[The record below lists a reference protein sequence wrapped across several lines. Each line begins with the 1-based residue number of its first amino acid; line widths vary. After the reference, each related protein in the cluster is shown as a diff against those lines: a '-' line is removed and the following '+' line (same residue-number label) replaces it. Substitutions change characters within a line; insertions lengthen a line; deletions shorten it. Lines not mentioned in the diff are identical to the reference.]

1 MESKRLKGAENPMA
15 KKTLRIGTRA
25 SQLALWQANWVKSE
39 LEKRYPGLEVTL
51 TKIKTQGDKILDVP
65 LAMVGGKGLFVKEI
79 EEAMLRG
86 EVDIAVHSMK
96 DVPTIFPEGLALR
109 CITERED
116 PRDIVILEPGIK
128 TFMDLPQG
136 ARIGT
141 SSLRRKAQLLH
152 LRPDFHM
159 IDIRG
164 NVETRIRKLTDENL
178 GAVVLAA
185 AGMKRLGFGAQIS
198 EYLSTDISLPAIGQG
213 ALGLESRID
222 DAETNEAIDFFNHP
236 ATAHAVI
243 AERAFLRR
251 LEGGCQVPIASFGET
266 KGDRLTLTG
275 LVASV
280 DGKEFL
286 KKTAEGHVNEAEQ
299 MGTSLAD
306 DLLIQGAGKIL
317 NEVYQHETFKV
328 EDEEV

>member
-1 MESKRLKGAENPMA
+1 MS

-39 LEKRYPGLEVTL
+39 LEKRHPGLEVTL

-86 EVDIAVHSMK
+86 EIDIAVHSMK

-116 PRDIVILEPGIK
+116 PRDIVILKPGFK
-128 TFMDLPQG
+128 SWRDLPQG

-152 LRPDFHM
+152 LRPDLKM

-164 NVETRIRKLTDENL
+164 NVETRIRKLTEDDL
-178 GAVVLAA
+178 DAVILAA
-185 AGMKRLGFGAQIS
+185 AGMHRLGFTGQIS
-198 EYLSTDISLPAIGQG
+198 EYLETDISLPAIGQG

-222 DAETNEAIDFFNHP
+222 DAEINALIDFFNHP
-236 ATAHAVI
+236 PTAHAVI

-251 LEGGCQVPIASFGET
+251 LEGGCQVPIAAFGT
-266 KGDRLTLTG
+266 VDGDRLSFTG
-275 LVASV
+275 LVSSV
-280 DGKEFL
+280 DGQQFL
-286 KKTAEGHVNEAEQ
+286 KQTVEGPVDEAEHL
-299 MGTSLAD
+299 GTSLAD
-306 DLLIQGAGKIL
+306 DLLIKGAGKIL
-317 NEVYQHETFKV
+317 NEVYQHETFD
-328 EDEEV
+328 ERIEEV

>member
-1 MESKRLKGAENPMA
+1 MPKQR
-15 KKTLRIGTRA
+15 LRIGTRG

-39 LEKRYPGLEVTL
+39 LERRHPGLVVELNV
-51 TKIKTQGDKILDVP
+51 IKTTGDKILDVP

-86 EVDIAVHSMK
+86 EADIAVHSMK
-96 DVPTIFPEGLALR
+96 DVPTFFPEGLALR

-116 PRDIVILEPGIK
+116 PRDILVLKPGFASF
-128 TFMDLPQG
+128 TDLPQG

-152 LRPDFHM
+152 LRPDFKM

-164 NVETRIRKLTDENL
+164 NVETRIRKLTEEDL
-178 GAVVLAA
+178 DAVVLAA
-185 AGMKRLGFGAQIS
+185 AGMNRLGFGAMVS

-222 DAETNEAIDFFNHP
+222 DKETNALIDFFNHDD
-236 ATAHAVI
+236 TAWAVK
-243 AERAFLRR
+243 AERALLRR
-251 LEGGCQVPIASFGET
+251 LEGGCQVPIAAFGEVA
-266 KGDRLTLTG
+266 GDRLTLTG
-275 LVASV
+275 LVSSV
-280 DGKEFL
+280 DGRQFL
-286 KKTAEGHVNEAEQ
+286 KKTVTSAVQEAEKT
-299 MGTSLAD
+299 GISLAD

-317 NEVYQHETFKV
+317 NEVYNHETFNVKN
-328 EDEEV
+328 EEV

>member
-1 MESKRLKGAENPMA
+1 MA

-86 EVDIAVHSMK
+86 EIDIAVHSMK
-96 DVPTIFPEGLALR
+96 DVPTIFPAGLALR

-116 PRDIVILEPGIK
+116 PRDIVILRPGFEDTK
-128 TFMDLPQG
+128 DLPQR

-141 SSLRRKAQLLH
+141 SSLRRKAQILH
-152 LRPDFHM
+152 VRPDYDI

-164 NVETRIRKLTDENL
+164 NVETRIRKLTELNL
-178 GAVVLAA
+178 DAVVLAA
-185 AGMKRLGFGAQIS
+185 AGMKRLGFEKQIS
-198 EYLSTDISLPAIGQG
+198 QYLPPDVMLPAIGQG
-213 ALGLESRID
+213 ALGIESRID
-222 DAETNEAIDFFNHP
+222 DAETNAMIDFFNHHD
-236 ATAHAVI
+236 TACAVT

-251 LEGGCQVPIASFGET
+251 LEGGCQVPIAAYGTVEGET
-266 KGDRLTLTG
+266 LALTG
-275 LVASV
+275 LVSDV
-280 DGKEFL
+280 EGVRML
-286 KKTAEGHVNEAEQ
+286 KKTVTCHVSEARQ
-299 MGTSLAD
+299 TGVSLAD
-306 DLLIQGAGKIL
+306 DLLIQGADKIL
-317 NEVYQHETFKV
+317 NEVYQHETFNV
-328 EDEEV
+328 TREDV

>member
-1 MESKRLKGAENPMA
+1 MPKKRLV
-15 KKTLRIGTRA
+15 IGTRG

-39 LEKRYPGLEVTL
+39 LEKRHPGLAVEL
-51 TKIKTQGDKILDVP
+51 NIIKTTGDKILDVP

-86 EVDIAVHSMK
+86 EADIAVHSMK
-96 DVPTIFPEGLALR
+96 DVPTFFPEGLALR

-116 PRDIVILEPGIK
+116 PRDILVLKPG
-128 TFMDLPQG
+128 FSSFADLPQG

-152 LRPDFHM
+152 LRPDFRM

-164 NVETRIRKLTDENL
+164 NVETRIRKLTDEDL
-178 GAVVLAA
+178 DAVVLAA
-185 AGMKRLGFGAQIS
+185 AGMNRLGFGSMVS

-222 DAETNEAIDFFNHP
+222 DDETNALIDFFNHDE
-236 ATAHAVI
+236 TAWAVK
-243 AERAFLRR
+243 AERALLRR
-251 LEGGCQVPIASFGET
+251 LEGGCQVPIAAFGKVT
-266 KGDRLTLTG
+266 GDRLTLTG
-275 LVASV
+275 LVSSV
-280 DGKEFL
+280 DGRQFL
-286 KKTAEGHVNEAEQ
+286 KKTATSGVEDAEKT
-299 MGTSLAD
+299 GISLAD

-317 NEVYQHETFKV
+317 NEVYNHETFNVKK
-328 EDEEV
+328 EEV